1 MMNIFLQFNS
11 MLKVGIRRLIVTTE
25 NNQTVDSA
33 SIYTK
38 LLLPHGHRD
47 NLQHVLILPY
57 FLLVIRTNLS

>member
-1 MMNIFLQFNS
+1 
-11 MLKVGIRRLIVTTE
+11 MLKVGMRRLIVTTE